1 MKIRTSILVSLWC
14 CLAWAI
20 AAVAQDQSAVPV
32 AGKAVL
38 GVSVEETALV
48 ATGWRASKL
57 MHAPVYNEK
66 DQKIGKIDD
75 FIVSPDGTL
84 SVAVID
90 VGGFLGLG
98 THRVA
103 IPVQQFDQVS
113 PKIVLKG
120 ASKEELKKMP
130 EFKYEA

>member
-1 MKIRTSILVSLWC
+1 MKIRTSILGALLC

-20 AAVAQDQSAVPV
+20 AAVAQEQGGVPV
-32 AGKAVL
+32 AGKVTL
-38 GVSVEETALV
+38 GVSVQETAV
-48 ATGWRASKL
+48 IATGWRASKL
-57 MHAPVYNEK
+57 MHAAVYNEK
-66 DQKIGKIDD
+66 DQKIGKIED

-84 SVAVID
+84 SVAIVD

-98 THRVA
+98 AHRVA
-103 IPVQQFDQVS
+103 IPVQQFDEVS

>member
-1 MKIRTSILVSLWC
+1 MKIRTNILGALLC

-20 AAVAQDQSAVPV
+20 AAVAQEQGGVPV
-32 AGKAVL
+32 AGKVTL
-38 GVSVEETALV
+38 GVSVQETAV
-48 ATGWRASKL
+48 IATGWRASKL
-57 MHAPVYNEK
+57 MHAAVYNEK
-66 DQKIGKIDD
+66 DQKIGKIED

-84 SVAVID
+84 SVAIVD

-98 THRVA
+98 AHRVA
-103 IPVQQFDQVS
+103 IPVQQFDEVS

>member
-1 MKIRTSILVSLWC
+1 MKVRTSILGPLLC
-14 CLAWAI
+14 CLVWAI
-20 AAVAQDQSAVPV
+20 PAVAQEQGGFPV
-32 AGKAVL
+32 AGKVTL
-38 GVSVEETALV
+38 GVSVQETAV
-48 ATGWRASKL
+48 IATGWRASKL
-57 MHAPVYNEK
+57 MHAAVYNEK
-66 DQKIGKIDD
+66 DQKIGRIED

-84 SVAVID
+84 SVAIVD

-98 THRVA
+98 AHRVA
-103 IPVQQFDQVS
+103 IPVQQFDEVS